1 MKKPMLV
8 LQYPD
13 ARQGRTIALAAT
25 RSRSALLAFKQAILE
40 DTRLAVLDWDT
51 DEVLRVHDKAEQN
64 RLVHL
69 MELLIPDDQPEEGG
83 CG

>member
-13 ARQGRTIALAAT
+13 RRQGRTIALAAT
-25 RSRSALLAFKQAILE
+25 RNRSALIAFKQAVLE
-40 DTRLAVLDWDT
+40 DTVLDWEA
-51 DEVLRVHDKAEQN
+51 DEVLRVNDNAEQC
-64 RLVHL
+64 RLAHL
-69 MELLIPDDQPEEGG
+69 MELLIPDELPRESG

>member
-1 MKKPMLV
+1 MKKPILV

-25 RSRSALLAFKQAILE
+25 RSRSALLAFKQAVLE

-51 DEVLRVHDKAEQN
+51 DEVLRVHDKAEQD
-64 RLVHL
+64 RLAHL
-69 MELLIPDDQPEEGG
+69 MELLIPDDQPEEGE
-83 CG
+83 